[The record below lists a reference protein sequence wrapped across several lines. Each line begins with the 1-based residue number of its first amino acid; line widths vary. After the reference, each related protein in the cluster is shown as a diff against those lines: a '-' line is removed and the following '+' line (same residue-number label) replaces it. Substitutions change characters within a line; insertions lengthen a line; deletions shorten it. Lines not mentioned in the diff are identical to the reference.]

1 MLNILKYEEIFL
13 VALLALAISPASA
26 KRQKNIVEVH
36 TSCGKTAHIDTSRGS
51 MEQVIEQVMLIEEV
65 LCG

>member
-1 MLNILKYEEIFL
+1 MKKIFL

-36 TSCGKTAHIDTSRGS
+36 TSCGKTAYIDTNRGS
-51 MEQVIEQVMLIEEV
+51 MEQVIEQVALIEEV

>member
-1 MLNILKYEEIFL
+1 MKKFFL

-26 KRQKNIVEVH
+26 KNIVEVH

-51 MEQVIEQVMLIEEV
+51 MEQVMEQVMLIEET